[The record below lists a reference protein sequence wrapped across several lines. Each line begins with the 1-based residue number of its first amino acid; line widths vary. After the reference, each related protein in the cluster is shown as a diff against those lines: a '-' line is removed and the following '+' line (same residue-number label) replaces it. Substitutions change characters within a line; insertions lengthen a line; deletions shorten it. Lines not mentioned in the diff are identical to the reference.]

1 MLGKPVMSELLDI
14 YSIIFLVLAVA
25 IFFRL
30 RSVLGRR
37 TGNERQ
43 PFDPYSS
50 READTRKSGNDNVI
64 TLPRGGDS
72 AQPAEATENPDDE
85 RIERV
90 APEGSALYTALRTIL
105 SADSNFDPAQFVV
118 GARGAY
124 EMIVTAFAAGDRK
137 ALKPLLS
144 RDVYEGFQS
153 AISDRES
160 RGETVDSTFVGIDK
174 ATIVEAAMKDK
185 VAQVT
190 VRFHSQLISATKDKE
205 GRIIDGDPNKVA
217 EVTDIWTFSRDTRSR
232 DPNWKLIATESA
244 E

>member
-1 MLGKPVMSELLDI
+1 MSELLDI

-50 READTRKSGNDNVI
+50 REAETRKSGGNDNVI
-64 TLPRGGDS
+64 TLPRGADS
-72 AQPAEATENPDDE
+72 AQPSEATDHPDDE

-105 SADSNFDPAQFVV
+105 SADSTFDPAQFVV

-144 RDVYEGFQS
+144 RDVYDGFQS

-160 RGETVDSTFVGIDK
+160 RGETVESTFVGIDK
-174 ATIVEAAMKDK
+174 AAIVEAAMKDK
-185 VAQVT
+185 IAQVT

>member
-1 MLGKPVMSELLDI
+1 MSELLDI

-37 TGNERQ
+37 TGSERP

-50 READTRKSGNDNVI
+50 GRAEAGNGGNNDNVI
-64 TLPRGGDS
+64 PLPRGS
-72 AQPAEATENPDDE
+72 EAADTPDQAPTPDFE

-90 APEGSALYTALRTIL
+90 APEGSALYAALKTIL
-105 SADSNFDPAQFVV
+105 SADRSFDPEDFVA

-124 EMIVTAFAAGDRK
+124 EMIVTAFAGGDRK

-144 RDVYEGFQS
+144 ADVYSGFVT
-153 AISDRES
+153 AIDEREA
-160 RGETVDSTFVGIDK
+160 RRETVESTFIGIDK
-174 ATIVEAAMKDK
+174 AGIVEAAMKDTN
-185 VAQVT
+185 AQVT
-190 VRFHSQLISATKDKE
+190 IRFQSQMISATKDKE
-205 GRIIDGDPNKVA
+205 SRIIDGDPNKVV
-217 EVTDIWTFSRDTRSR
+217 EVTDIWTFSRDTSSS
-232 DPNWKLIATESA
+232 DPNWQLIATESA